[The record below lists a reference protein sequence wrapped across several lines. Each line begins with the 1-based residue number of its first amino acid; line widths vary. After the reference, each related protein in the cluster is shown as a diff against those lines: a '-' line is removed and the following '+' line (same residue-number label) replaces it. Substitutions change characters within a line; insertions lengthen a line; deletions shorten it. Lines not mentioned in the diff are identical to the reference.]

1 MLGEV
6 GWEILNGGIH
16 GDEEGEYTY
25 TGGRGETV
33 IDYVLGDENT
43 RREIESLV
51 VEDRVDSD
59 HQPLVVTM
67 KRGRGER
74 IRENNQ
80 ERKARGGKWTNE
92 MKAEYER
99 RMQEIEIKEKGI
111 QELIEETTERI
122 KREIRR
128 SEEKE
133 EREERQR
140 KEGWWDEECR
150 GKRRR

>member
-1 MLGEV
+1 MKRG
-6 GWEILNGGIH
+6 NTH
-16 GDEEGEYTY
+16 

-74 IRENNQ
+74 KRENNK
-80 ERKARGGKWTNE
+80 ERKARGGKWTDE

-99 RMQEIEIKEKGI
+99 RIREIEFKEKGI
-111 QELIEETTERI
+111 QEFIEETTERI
-122 KREIRR
+122 KRR
-128 SEEKE
+128 SEEKG
-133 EREERQR
+133 EREERLR
-140 KEGWWDEECR
+140 NEGWWDEECR
-150 GKRRR
+150 GKGWR